1 MTPELKYKVRRCG
14 ELLAQS
20 PLDDE
25 IKNTVIEN
33 IGKMTENQLDQIIH
47 SLERETIELTALA
60 KLLKNFD
67 KKQDESWKSLEE
79 KQKELAGRVIEETLQ
94 KAG

>member
-1 MTPELKYKVRRCG
+1 MTPELKYKVRRCW